1 MSRPLRRDIAKIF
14 REGTLIDKA
23 LERAAH
29 EAMLAHKRAGV
40 PLVVWKDGKVAHV
53 DPDEFARMSQR
64 TAPRK
69 RRARKPGGAT

>member
-1 MSRPLRRDIAKIF
+1 MSRPPARDIAKIF

-40 PLVVWKDGKVAHV
+40 PLVVWKDGKVVHV
-53 DPDEFARMSQR
+53 SPDEFARLPRR
-64 TAPRK
+64 TGSRTK
-69 RRARKPGGAT
+69 RSRKP

>member
-1 MSRPLRRDIAKIF
+1 MSRSPRRDIARIF

-40 PLVVWKDGKVAHV
+40 PLVVWRDGKVAYV
-53 DPDEFARMSQR
+53 EPEEFERLPRRSG
-64 TAPRK
+64 PRK
-69 RRARKPGGAT
+69 KRPRKP

>member
-1 MSRPLRRDIAKIF
+1 MSRPPRRDIAKIF

-23 LERAAH
+23 LERAAR

-53 DPDEFARMSQR
+53 DPDEFACMSRQ
-64 TAPRK
+64 AGPRNK
-69 RRARKPGGAT
+69 RARKP